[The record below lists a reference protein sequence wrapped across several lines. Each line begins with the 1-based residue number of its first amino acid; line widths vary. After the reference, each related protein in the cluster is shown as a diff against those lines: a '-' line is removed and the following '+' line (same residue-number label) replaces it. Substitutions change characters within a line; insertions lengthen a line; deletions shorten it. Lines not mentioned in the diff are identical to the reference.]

1 MQKEAYRTA
10 GDQPR
15 MTKDLMKDS
24 YKTPRLEYNRSA
36 IQGKVRSTGTRQ
48 SSR

>member
-15 MTKDLMKDS
+15 MTKDLMKQTQRPAKLDF
-24 YKTPRLEYNRSA
+24 NRNA
-36 IQGKVRSTGTRQ
+36 IQGKVRSSGMRQ

>member
-15 MTKDLMKDS
+15 MTKDLMKQTNRPPS
-24 YKTPRLEYNRSA
+24 LQYNRSA
-36 IQGKVRSTGTRQ
+36 IQGKVRSSGTRQ